1 MGRGLQRKI
10 WAKSLSA
17 SSWMGLGLY
26 LAKQLVEAHGA
37 RSGWSGQSMAGRGF
51 GSSRTSRH
59 ARPEAAD
66 DATPPRRGLN
76 PASVRLACAL
86 RNPIHSTTN
95 EGASRQLPPCSVTRY
110 QKRSFLG
117 WPIELDCEVLSSTRR
132 FLLPSD
138 ESGIG
143 LRRREKSES
152 SPRPTALI
160 LSLCAGTSS
169 AVDLEVFATIKRSA
183 RQDAFVAT

>member
-1 MGRGLQRKI
+1 M
-10 WAKSLSA
+10 
-17 SSWMGLGLY
+17 Y
-26 LAKQLVEAHGA
+26 LAKQLVKVHGA

-51 GSSRTSRH
+51 GSSRISRH

-76 PASVRLACAL
+76 PASVRPACAL

-117 WPIELDCEVLSSTRR
+117 QGAVGTWSRPRRPESTGLLVQTSVETTCSPSAQPIPVRSSLSSFRPDR
-132 FLLPSD
+132 PGLLST
-138 ESGIG
+138 GVAG
-143 LRRREKSES
+143 LAIEEDDVCSI
-152 SPRPTALI
+152 RPT
-160 LSLCAGTSS
+160 G
-169 AVDLEVFATIKRSA
+169 RSA
-183 RQDAFVAT
+183 A